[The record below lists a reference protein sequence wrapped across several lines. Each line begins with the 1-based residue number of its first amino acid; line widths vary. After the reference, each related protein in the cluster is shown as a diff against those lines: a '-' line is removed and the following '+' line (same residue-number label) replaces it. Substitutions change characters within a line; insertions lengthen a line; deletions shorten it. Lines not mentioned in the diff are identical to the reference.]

1 MPPWKVGEAPLGA
14 RAEGPPHAVIAKS
27 LAKYARD
34 RTRNGRELVDFMLQ
48 VMRGEPLPVRATRAR
63 RARYPQ
69 TPKVEHR
76 LVAAQWLANR
86 GWGKAKE
93 LVELTGD
100 ATTTPEQRLA
110 LLRRLSDDER
120 ATLRGLLAKALAT
133 PEAPGPSAARAQ
145 ADLEPEDPVGPP
157 EVGAPATHGRPRN
170 VGRALAPEVVE
181 SELGQVEVESPAD
194 SPADLDKPAPA

>member
-14 RAEGPPHAVIAKS
+14 RADGPPHAVIAKS
-27 LAKYARD
+27 LAKYARE

-48 VMRGEPLPVRATRAR
+48 VMRGEPLLVRATRAR

-76 LVAAQWLANR
+76 LIAAQWLADR

-93 LVELTGD
+93 LIELQGD
-100 ATTTPEQRLA
+100 AATTPEQRLA

-133 PEAPGPSAARAQ
+133 PDAPGPSDSRGAG
-145 ADLEPEDPVGPP
+145 DLEPHPADGQAPLAH
-157 EVGAPATHGRPRN
+157 GAPLELGRPRN
-170 VGRALAPEVVE
+170 VGRALAPE
-181 SELGQVEVESPAD
+181 LEVAPAPESPAE
-194 SPADLDKPAPA
+194 SPVDGDNPAPA